1 MEQIDIPQERRYCSK
16 LGFSVLAIMLWSILW
31 QFGLYWLD
39 GWILPFRM
47 PETLYYL
54 LLLVGHYAV
63 SLPIVFCIWRKTP
76 PMPFCRE
83 RAGAKRMGRWFVIGC
98 ALMWLGSLIG
108 TNINDMVYALTGRDP
123 VGMVDESFSQM
134 PMAAI
139 VLGACIIGPLCE
151 ELVFRGLL
159 AGRLARYGQ
168 KPGAFISALLFGL
181 YHANLEQFFYAF
193 ALGLLLSYAYYRTGL
208 LRTSVLLHMLFNI
221 IGSVVPMLL
230 PDTIAAQS
238 ALGLF
243 WMAMLVIG
251 MILLFAA
258 LCLRWVRAETVRPA
272 ARFLLGAMALF
283 FVPYGVGLMDS
294 YRVIL
299 ENLWAI
305 VVSGIVSTV
314 LVLFVTGKT
323 FQSLNRRARL
333 RHIRQQRNHA

>member
-181 YHANLEQFFYAF
+181 YHANLEQFFYA
-193 ALGLLLSYAYYRTGL
+193 LRSVCCCPTRTTAPGL
-208 LRTSVLLHMLFNI
+208 LRTLGVAAHAVQHHRLGGAHAAAGYHSRAVGARPVLDGDAGDRHDPAR
-221 IGSVVPMLL
+221 SRQK
-230 PDTIAAQS
+230 TA
-238 ALGLF
+238 GL
-243 WMAMLVIG
+243 
-251 MILLFAA
+251 
-258 LCLRWVRAETVRPA
+258 A
-272 ARFLLGAMALF
+272 ARTLCAVA
-283 FVPYGVGLMDS
+283 
-294 YRVIL
+294 
-299 ENLWAI
+299 
-305 VVSGIVSTV
+305 
-314 LVLFVTGKT
+314 
-323 FQSLNRRARL
+323 
-333 RHIRQQRNHA
+333 

>member
-1 MEQIDIPQERRYCSK
+1 MEQIDIPQERCYCSK

-63 SLPIVFCIWRKTP
+63 SLPIVFCLWRKTP

-159 AGRLARYGQ
+159 AGRLARYG
-168 KPGAFISALLFGL
+168 
-181 YHANLEQFFYAF
+181 
-193 ALGLLLSYAYYRTGL
+193 LLLSYAYYRTGL

-251 MILLFAA
+251 MILL
-258 LCLRWVRAETVRPA
+258 VRGRKQQVWLHGPCAPSLKAVLQNA
-272 ARFLLGAMALF
+272 GMFLLIVAC
-283 FVPYGVGLMDS
+283 FVQ
-294 YRVIL
+294 
-299 ENLWAI
+299 
-305 VVSGIVSTV
+305 TV
-314 LVLFVTGKT
+314 FNYL
-323 FQSLNRRARL
+323 
-333 RHIRQQRNHA
+333 

>member
-16 LGFSVLAIMLWSILW
+16 LGFSALAIMLWSILW

-108 TNINDMVYALTGRDP
+108 TNINDMVYAL
-123 VGMVDESFSQM
+123 
-134 PMAAI
+134 
-139 VLGACIIGPLCE
+139 
-151 ELVFRGLL
+151 

-251 MILLFAA
+251 MILL
-258 LCLRWVRAETVRPA
+258 VRGRKQQVWLHGPCAPSLKAVLQNA
-272 ARFLLGAMALF
+272 GMFLLIVAC
-283 FVPYGVGLMDS
+283 FVQ
-294 YRVIL
+294 
-299 ENLWAI
+299 
-305 VVSGIVSTV
+305 TV
-314 LVLFVTGKT
+314 FNYL
-323 FQSLNRRARL
+323 
-333 RHIRQQRNHA
+333 

>member
-134 PMAAI
+134 PMAGHRSRC
-139 VLGACIIGPLCE
+139 LHH
-151 ELVFRGLL
+151 R
-159 AGRLARYGQ
+159 
-168 KPGAFISALLFGL
+168 SA
-181 YHANLEQFFYAF
+181 
-193 ALGLLLSYAYYRTGL
+193 
-208 LRTSVLLHMLFNI
+208 V
-221 IGSVVPMLL
+221 
-230 PDTIAAQS
+230 
-238 ALGLF
+238 
-243 WMAMLVIG
+243 
-251 MILLFAA
+251 
-258 LCLRWVRAETVRPA
+258 
-272 ARFLLGAMALF
+272 
-283 FVPYGVGLMDS
+283 
-294 YRVIL
+294 
-299 ENLWAI
+299 
-305 VVSGIVSTV
+305 
-314 LVLFVTGKT
+314 
-323 FQSLNRRARL
+323 
-333 RHIRQQRNHA
+333 

>member
-16 LGFSVLAIMLWSILW
+16 MGFSVLAIMLWSILW

-134 PMAAI
+134 PMAAV

-181 YHANLEQFFYAF
+181 YHANA
-193 ALGLLLSYAYYRTGL
+193 
-208 LRTSVLLHMLFNI
+208 VLQN
-221 IGSVVPMLL
+221 
-230 PDTIAAQS
+230 A
-238 ALGLF
+238 
-243 WMAMLVIG
+243 G
-251 MILLFAA
+251 M
-258 LCLRWVRAETVRPA
+258 
-272 ARFLLGAMALF
+272 FLLIVAC
-283 FVPYGVGLMDS
+283 FVQ
-294 YRVIL
+294 
-299 ENLWAI
+299 
-305 VVSGIVSTV
+305 TV
-314 LVLFVTGKT
+314 FNYL
-323 FQSLNRRARL
+323 
-333 RHIRQQRNHA
+333 

>member
-16 LGFSVLAIMLWSILW
+16 LGFSALAIMLWSILW

-251 MILLFAA
+251 MILL
-258 LCLRWVRAETVRPA
+258 VRGR
-272 ARFLLGAMALF
+272 
-283 FVPYGVGLMDS
+283 
-294 YRVIL
+294 
-299 ENLWAI
+299 
-305 VVSGIVSTV
+305 
-314 LVLFVTGKT
+314 K
-323 FQSLNRRARL
+323 
-333 RHIRQQRNHA
+333 QQVWLH

>member
-16 LGFSVLAIMLWSILW
+16 LGFSALAIMLWSILW
-31 QFGLYWLD
+31 QFGLYWLGRLD
-39 GWILPFRM
+39 PAVPHAGNAVLPAAARR
-47 PETLYYL
+47 TLCGL
-54 LLLVGHYAV
+54 A
-63 SLPIVFCIWRKTP
+63 PIVFCIWRKTP

-134 PMAAI
+134 PMAAV

-251 MILLFAA
+251 MILL
-258 LCLRWVRAETVRPA
+258 VRGRKQQVWLHGPCAPSLKAVLQNA
-272 ARFLLGAMALF
+272 GMFLLIVAC
-283 FVPYGVGLMDS
+283 FVQ
-294 YRVIL
+294 
-299 ENLWAI
+299 
-305 VVSGIVSTV
+305 TV
-314 LVLFVTGKT
+314 FNYL
-323 FQSLNRRARL
+323 
-333 RHIRQQRNHA
+333 

>member
-16 LGFSVLAIMLWSILW
+16 LGFSALAIMLWSILW

-63 SLPIVFCIWRKTP
+63 SLPIVFCLWRKTP

-193 ALGLLLSYAYYRTGL
+193 ALGL
-208 LRTSVLLHMLFNI
+208 
-221 IGSVVPMLL
+221 
-230 PDTIAAQS
+230 
-238 ALGLF
+238 F

-251 MILLFAA
+251 IILL
-258 LCLRWVRAETVRPA
+258 VRGRKQQVWLHGPCAPSLKAVLQNA
-272 ARFLLGAMALF
+272 GMFLLIVAC
-283 FVPYGVGLMDS
+283 FVQ
-294 YRVIL
+294 
-299 ENLWAI
+299 
-305 VVSGIVSTV
+305 TV
-314 LVLFVTGKT
+314 FNYL
-323 FQSLNRRARL
+323 
-333 RHIRQQRNHA
+333 

>member
-63 SLPIVFCIWRKTP
+63 SLPIVFCLWRKTP

-98 ALMWLGSLIG
+98 
-108 TNINDMVYALTGRDP
+108 
-123 VGMVDESFSQM
+123 SQM

-251 MILLFAA
+251 MILL
-258 LCLRWVRAETVRPA
+258 VRGRKQQVWLHGPCAP
-272 ARFLLGAMALF
+272 
-283 FVPYGVGLMDS
+283 
-294 YRVIL
+294 
-299 ENLWAI
+299 
-305 VVSGIVSTV
+305 
-314 LVLFVTGKT
+314 
-323 FQSLNRRARL
+323 SLKPFCRMQACFC
-333 RHIRQQRNHA
+333 

>member
-16 LGFSVLAIMLWSILW
+16 LGFSALAIMLWSILW

-134 PMAAI
+134 PMAAV

-251 MILLFAA
+251 IILL
-258 LCLRWVRAETVRPA
+258 VRGRKQQVWLHGPCAPSLKAVLQNA
-272 ARFLLGAMALF
+272 GMFLLIVAC
-283 FVPYGVGLMDS
+283 FVQ
-294 YRVIL
+294 
-299 ENLWAI
+299 
-305 VVSGIVSTV
+305 TV
-314 LVLFVTGKT
+314 FNYL
-323 FQSLNRRARL
+323 
-333 RHIRQQRNHA
+333 